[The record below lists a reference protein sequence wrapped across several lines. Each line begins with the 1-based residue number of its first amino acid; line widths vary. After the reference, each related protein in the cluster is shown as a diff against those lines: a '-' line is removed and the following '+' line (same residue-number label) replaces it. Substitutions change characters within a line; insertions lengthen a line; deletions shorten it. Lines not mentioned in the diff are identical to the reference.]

1 MLPALLRPRPR
12 PRPAPPPARQG
23 REDALDDVRELAPPD
38 HTVTASTSTLCKLLG
53 WVQDGLPPL
62 GKRPR
67 VVPRLIHQVGDWFPT
82 DD

>member
-1 MLPALLRPRPR
+1 M
-12 PRPAPPPARQG
+12 
-23 REDALDDVRELAPPD
+23 RELAPPD